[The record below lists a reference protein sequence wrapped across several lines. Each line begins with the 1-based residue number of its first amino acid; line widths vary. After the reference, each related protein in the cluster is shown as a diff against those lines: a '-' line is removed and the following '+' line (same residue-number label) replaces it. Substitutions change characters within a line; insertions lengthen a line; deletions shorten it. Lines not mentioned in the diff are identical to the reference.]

1 MIIISDTSPIIGL
14 AMCNKLDLLQSLFDT
29 VYIPQA
35 VYNELNVPEKPEFDR
50 IAEWAKGKI
59 VPAVNVPLINALR
72 VTLDPGESEAIAL
85 YWEKQA
91 DYLLIDEKR
100 GRAIARSSGV
110 KIVGTAGIL
119 LRTEGPMAKERGL
132 IPEIKSSL
140 DILIRNDF
148 RISDLLYRQLLRKAG
163 EDG

>member
-1 MIIISDTSPIIGL
+1 MLIISDTSPIIGL
-14 AMCNKLDLLQSLFDT
+14 AICNQLDLLQSLFDT

-35 VYNELNVPEKPEFDR
+35 VYDELNVPGKPRFDR
-50 IAEWAKGKI
+50 IAEWARGKI
-59 VPAVNVPLINALR
+59 LPAVNVPLINALR
-72 VTLDPGESEAIAL
+72 VTLDLGESEAISL

-100 GRAIARSSGV
+100 GRAIARSSGI

-119 LRTEGPMAKERGL
+119 LLAKERGL

-140 DILIRNDF
+140 EILIRNDF

>member
-1 MIIISDTSPIIGL
+1 MLIISDTSPIIGL
-14 AMCNKLDLLQSLFDT
+14 AICKKLNLLQTLFDT
-29 VYIPQA
+29 VYIPPA
-35 VYNELNVPEKPEFDR
+35 VYDELNVPGKPEFDR
-50 IAEWAKGKI
+50 ISEWVKGRI

-72 VTLDPGESEAIAL
+72 LTLDPGESEAIAL

-100 GRAIARSSGV
+100 GRAVARSGGV

-119 LRTEGPMAKERGL
+119 LLAKDRGL
-132 IPEIKSSL
+132 ISGIKSSL

-148 RISDLLYRQLLRKAG
+148 RISDLLYRQLLKKAG

>member
-1 MIIISDTSPIIGL
+1 MLIISDTSPIIGL
-14 AMCNKLDLLQSLFDT
+14 AICNKLDLLQSLFDT

-35 VYNELNVPEKPEFDR
+35 VYDELNVPGKPEFER

-59 VPAVNVPLINALR
+59 IPAVNGPLINALR
-72 VTLDPGESEAIAL
+72 VTLDPGESEAISL

-91 DYLLIDEKR
+91 DYLLIDERR

-119 LRTEGPMAKERGL
+119 VLAKERGL
-132 IPEIKSSL
+132 ISEIKSSL
-140 DILIRNDF
+140 DMLIRNDF
-148 RISDLLYRQLLRKAG
+148 RISDLLYRQLLWKAG